1 MAMRHALIS
10 AVALATIV
18 GCRHSTPAAPPAA
31 APPPRVAAPANTT
44 KAVVSMTTVVRR
56 EAVPSL
62 TPNAG
67 RSFAKFQPLFNA
79 VGGPF
84 ECRGPSLIGDAE
96 ATMVRIPKG
105 IVTYSAAFPTLQ
117 DSKATVSV
125 TLGPDGKLLRS
136 GERRGPRMVTGARPG
151 MTPAEL
157 QDSLNIARARTPST
171 MISLDF
177 GRDQAL
183 VENTGTP
190 TPGDAIRGPIAVVDA
205 LEQLEHPLARA
216 QHVAEVCAHK

>member
-1 MAMRHALIS
+1 MRRGVLKSGVCVILLL
-10 AVALATIV
+10 LANTLTFGQAITASLQ
-18 GCRHSTPAAPPAA
+18 G
-31 APPPRVAAPANTT
+31 RVADTSG
-44 KAVVSMTTVVRR
+44 AVL
-56 EAVPSL
+56 P
-62 TPNAG
+62 
-67 RSFAKFQPLFNA
+67 
-79 VGGPF
+79 
-84 ECRGPSLIGDAE
+84 
-96 ATMVRIPKG
+96 
-105 IVTYSAAFPTLQ
+105 
-117 DSKATVSV
+117 KATVSV